1 MKIAWAQLNFHI
13 GNFEANTDK
22 IIRQIQQAKVENV
35 DLIVFPELSLCGYPP
50 LDFLESNHFIEE
62 CIKSIALIAI
72 HCDGIAAIVGAPA
85 INESDTGKRLFNA
98 AYFIANKRVEK
109 IIKKTLLPNYDVFD
123 EYRYFE
129 PNKVF
134 EIIEFKS
141 LKIALTICEDLWD
154 EQDET
159 FTPLNHSKMYTIS
172 PMQELMKLNP
182 DCMINIAASPF
193 SYVQHQT
200 RMKVLQRNALKYQI
214 PLLYVNHCGAQTELI
229 FDGGSCALNKDGKTI
244 AIAPFFIENFHVID
258 LFSTSITS
266 AIEQVT
272 PSKNELIFKALTC
285 GIRDYFSKQNFK
297 QAILG
302 LSGGID
308 SALTLVLAVAALG
321 KENVLAVLLPSGF
334 SSNHSIEDAL
344 ALVKNLDCKH
354 QLLPIEDNFQS
365 LLKTLKPSFEGTE
378 FGLAEENIQ
387 ARLRGVLLMAIS
399 NKFGY
404 ILLNTS
410 NKSEM
415 AVGYGT
421 LYGDMC
427 GGLAVIGDVYK
438 TEVYQLCEYINR
450 ENEIIPRNTIIKP
463 PSAELRPN
471 QKDSDSLPE
480 YDILDQVL
488 FQYIENKN
496 ALEEIC
502 EFGYDESLVKRI
514 INMVNKNEYK
524 RKQAAPVL
532 RISPKA
538 FGMGRRMPIV
548 ANYTC

>member
-62 CIKSIALIAI
+62 CIKSIALVAI

-334 SSNHSIEDAL
+334 SSNHSIDDAL

-365 LLKTLKPSFEGTE
+365 LLKTLKPSFEGTD

-387 ARLRGVLLMAIS
+387 ARLRGVLLMAMS

-450 ENEIIPRNTIIKP
+450 EKEIIPRNTIIKP

-480 YDILDQVL
+480 YDILDRVL

-496 ALEEIC
+496 ALDDIC
-502 EFGYDESLVKRI
+502 ELGYDESLVKRI

>member
-13 GNFEANTDK
+13 GNFDANANK
-22 IIRQIQQAKVENV
+22 IIEQIQLAKSSSAE
-35 DLIVFPELSLCGYPP
+35 LIVFPELSLCGYPP
-50 LDFLESNHFIEE
+50 LDFLESNHFIDE
-62 CIKSIALIAI
+62 CIKSIAHIAI
-72 HCDGIAAIVGAPA
+72 HCDGIAAIIGAPA
-85 INESDTGKRLFNA
+85 INKNETGKRLYNA
-98 AYFIANKRVEK
+98 AYFIENKRVAK

-129 PNKVF
+129 PNNIF
-134 EIIEFKS
+134 EIIEFKGH
-141 LKIALTICEDLWD
+141 KIALTICEDLWD

-159 FTPLNHSKMYTIS
+159 FTPLNHAKMYTIS
-172 PMQELMKLNP
+172 PMQELMKLHP
-182 DCMINIAASPF
+182 DCIINIAASPF
-193 SYVQHQT
+193 SFIQNQT
-200 RMKVLQRNALKYQI
+200 RIKVLQRNAVKYNL
-214 PLLYVNHCGAQTELI
+214 PLLYVNHCGAQTELV
-229 FDGGSCALNKDGKTI
+229 FDGGSTLINKNGKVI
-244 AIAPFFIENFHVID
+244 AAAPFFKEDFKIVD
-258 LFSTSITS
+258 LFDNSVNTFS
-266 AIEQVT
+266 APIH
-272 PSKNELIFKALTC
+272 PSKNELIYNALIC
-285 GIRDYFSKQNFK
+285 GIRDYFEKQNFTK
-297 QAILG
+297 AILG

-308 SALTLVLAVAALG
+308 SALTLVLAADALG
-321 KENVLAVLLPSGF
+321 KDNVMAVLLPSGF
-334 SSNHSIEDAL
+334 SSDHSINDAI
-344 ALVKNLDCKH
+344 ALVNNIGCKH

-365 LLKTLKPSFEGTE
+365 VLNTLAPSFEGTN

-387 ARLRGVLLMAIS
+387 ARLRGVLLMAMS

-438 TEVYQLCEYINR
+438 TEVYQLCEYINK
-450 ENEIIPRNTIIKP
+450 EKEIIPLNTITKA

-480 YDILDQVL
+480 YDILDKVL
-488 FQYIENKN
+488 FHYIENKQSVEQIC
-496 ALEEIC
+496 AL
-502 EFGYDESLVKRI
+502 GYNETLVKRI
-514 INMVNKNEYK
+514 INLVNKNEYK
-524 RKQAAPVL
+524 RKQAAPVI
-532 RISPKA
+532 RVSPKA

>member
-62 CIKSIALIAI
+62 CIKSIALVAI

-334 SSNHSIEDAL
+334 SSNHSIDDAL

-365 LLKTLKPSFEGTE
+365 LLKTLKPSFEGTD

-387 ARLRGVLLMAIS
+387 ARLRGVLLMAMS

-450 ENEIIPRNTIIKP
+450 EKEIIPLNTIIKP

-480 YDILDQVL
+480 YDILDRVL

-496 ALEEIC
+496 ALDDIC
-502 EFGYDESLVKRI
+502 ELGYDESLVKRI

>member
-334 SSNHSIEDAL
+334 SSNHSIDDAL

-365 LLKTLKPSFEGTE
+365 LLKTLKPSFEGTD

-387 ARLRGVLLMAIS
+387 ARLRGVLLMAMS

-450 ENEIIPRNTIIKP
+450 EKEIIPLNTIIKP

-480 YDILDQVL
+480 YDILDRVL

-496 ALEEIC
+496 ALDDIC
-502 EFGYDESLVKRI
+502 ELGYDESLVKRI

>member
-62 CIKSIALIAI
+62 CIKSIALVAI

-98 AYFIANKRVEK
+98 AYFIANKKVEK
-109 IIKKTLLPNYDVFD
+109 IVKKTLLPNYDVFD

-129 PNKVF
+129 PNRIF

-141 LKIALTICEDLWD
+141 HKIALTICEDLWD

-334 SSNHSIEDAL
+334 SSNHSIDDAL

-365 LLKTLKPSFEGTE
+365 LLKTLKPSFEGTD

-387 ARLRGVLLMAIS
+387 ARLRGVLLMAMS

-450 ENEIIPRNTIIKP
+450 EKEIIPLNTIIKP

-480 YDILDQVL
+480 YDILDRVL

-496 ALEEIC
+496 ALDDIC
-502 EFGYDESLVKRI
+502 ELGYDESLVKRI

>member
-13 GNFEANTDK
+13 GNFDANANK
-22 IIRQIQQAKVENV
+22 IIEQIQLAKSSSAE
-35 DLIVFPELSLCGYPP
+35 LIVFPELSLCGYPP
-50 LDFLESNHFIEE
+50 LDFLESNHFIDE
-62 CIKSIALIAI
+62 CIKSIAHIAI
-72 HCDGIAAIVGAPA
+72 HCEGIAAIIGAPA
-85 INESDTGKRLFNA
+85 INKNETGKRLYNA
-98 AYFIANKRVEK
+98 AYFIENKRVAK

-129 PNKVF
+129 PNNIF
-134 EIIEFKS
+134 EIIEFKGH
-141 LKIALTICEDLWD
+141 KIALTICEDLWD

-159 FTPLNHSKMYTIS
+159 FTPLNHAKMYTIS
-172 PMQELMKLNP
+172 PMQELMKLHP
-182 DCMINIAASPF
+182 DCIINIAASPF
-193 SYVQHQT
+193 SFIQNQT
-200 RMKVLQRNALKYQI
+200 RIKVLQRNAVKYNL
-214 PLLYVNHCGAQTELI
+214 PLLYVNHCGAQTELV
-229 FDGGSCALNKDGKTI
+229 FDGGSTLINKNGKVI
-244 AIAPFFIENFHVID
+244 AAAPFFKEDFKIVD
-258 LFSTSITS
+258 LFDNSMNTLS
-266 AIEQVT
+266 APIH
-272 PSKNELIFKALTC
+272 PSKNELIYNALIC
-285 GIRDYFSKQNFK
+285 GIRDYFEKQNFTK
-297 QAILG
+297 AILG

-308 SALTLVLAVAALG
+308 SALTLVLAADALG
-321 KENVLAVLLPSGF
+321 KDNVMAVLLPSGF
-334 SSNHSIEDAL
+334 SSDHSINDAI
-344 ALVKNLDCKH
+344 ALVNNLGCKH

-365 LLKTLKPSFEGTE
+365 VLNTLAPSFEGTN

-387 ARLRGVLLMAIS
+387 ARLRGVLLMAMS

-438 TEVYQLCEYINR
+438 TEVYQLCEYINK
-450 ENEIIPRNTIIKP
+450 EKEIIPLNTIAKA

-480 YDILDQVL
+480 YDILDKVL
-488 FQYIENKN
+488 FQYIENKQSVEQIC
-496 ALEEIC
+496 AL
-502 EFGYDESLVKRI
+502 GYNESLVKRI
-514 INMVNKNEYK
+514 INLVNKNEYK
-524 RKQAAPVL
+524 RKQAAPVI
-532 RISPKA
+532 RVSPKA